1 MKNIKFFVALF
12 ILTATTGTNA
22 LRAQTLDKAELNE
35 IKSSF
40 VKDTK
45 TQALQNIL
53 TADKNI
59 SNKTKNWDVNGKIDH
74 FFKYKVNVKGITD
87 QHSSGRCWMFTSM
100 NALRPLVIDK
110 YSLKEFDFSHNYSYF
125 WDILEKSN
133 LFLENIIAT
142 AHKDMNNR
150 EVVTFFKSP
159 VNDGGVWNL
168 FYNIAEKYGVVP
180 QSVMPESEHSNNTG
194 QMIKIINE
202 RLRAGGY
209 SIRTLA
215 QNNDK
220 NGTINI
226 TTKNKTVKLNSK
238 KANAQIGTKTLEA
251 MRVQKTEVLKDIY
264 RVLSLC
270 LGEPPTEFT
279 WRYKT
284 KEGEIETL
292 TSTPKEFYKNILPA
306 NYNPQTYIMTMND
319 PTREYFKVYEIKNY
333 RNTIEG
339 INWVYLNLP
348 NDQLKTSALASI
360 KDNEPMYTS
369 CDVGKQLDREN
380 GILDINNFNAE
391 ALFGIKIKMDK
402 KARILTRQSGSSHA
416 MLLIA
421 CDTDENDIPIKWE
434 FENSWGAASGNK
446 GYLTL
451 TDEWFSEYMF
461 RLVINKKYL
470 SPKAIQALDQEPIQL
485 PVWDY
490 MF

>member
-1 MKNIKFFVALF
+1 MKNIKFLITLF
-12 ILTATTGTNA
+12 ILAATAGTNA
-22 LRAQTLDKAELNE
+22 LRAQTLGEAELNQ

-40 VKDTK
+40 IKDSKTK
-45 TQALQNIL
+45 ALQNIL

-59 SNKTKNWDVNGKIDH
+59 SNKTKNWEVNGKVDH

-87 QHSSGRCWMFTSM
+87 QQSSGRCWMFTSM
-100 NALRPLVIDK
+100 NAIRPLVIEK

-133 LFLENIIAT
+133 LFLESIIAT
-142 AHKDMNNR
+142 AQKDMDDR
-150 EVVTFFKSP
+150 EVVTFFNSP
-159 VNDGGVWNL
+159 VGDGGVWNL

-215 QNNDK
+215 QNNS
-220 NGTINI
+220 
-226 TTKNKTVKLNSK
+226 KNKTITITTSEGLVQLKDKEAIDS
-238 KANAQIGTKTLEA
+238 KTLEA
-251 MRVQKTEVLKDIY
+251 MRVHKTEVLKDVY
-264 RVLSLC
+264 RVLALC

-284 KEGEIETL
+284 KDGEIKTL

-306 NYNPQTYIMTMND
+306 DYNPQTYIMTMND
-319 PTREYFKVYEIKNY
+319 PTREYYKVYEIKNY

-348 NDQLKTSALASI
+348 NEELKTSALASI
-360 KDNEPMYTS
+360 KDNEPMYAS

-391 ALFGIKIKMDK
+391 ALFGIDIKMDK
-402 KARILTRQSGSSHA
+402 KARILTRQSGSTHA
-416 MLLIA
+416 MLLMA
-421 CDTDENDIPIKWE
+421 CDTDENDIPVKWE

-470 SPKAIQALDQEPIQL
+470 STKALNSLTQKPIQL